1 MDGSVTAGE
10 KVAIVTGAAGGIGAA
25 ITRRF
30 LADGFRVVAGDLNR
44 SGLATLATSGPTDAL
59 LTLELDVTSEAS
71 CDAMAATVERR
82 FGRLDVLINNAG
94 LFPLQRFEDI
104 TYQDWR
110 RVITINL
117 DSVFLVT
124 KSILP
129 LLKRSESGRIVNIS
143 SGSTFKGTAAHA
155 HYVSAKMGVLG
166 LTRVMATEFGE
177 FGITAN
183 AVTPGLTAT
192 EAVTNS
198 FPPQALA
205 AAIQSRPLKRAQSA
219 EDLVGTVAFL
229 ASPDAAFLTG
239 QTINVD
245 GGSNKH

>member
-1 MDGSVTAGE
+1 VTAGA

-44 SGLATLATSGPTDAL
+44 SGLAALATSGPPDAL

-71 CDAMAATVERR
+71 CDVMAAAVERR
-82 FGRLDVLINNAG
+82 FGRLDILINNAG

-104 TYQDWR
+104 AYQDWR

-124 KSILP
+124 KSVLP
-129 LLKRSESGRIVNIS
+129 LLKRSESGRIINIS
-143 SGSTFKGTAAHA
+143 SGSIFKGTAAHA
-155 HYVSAKMGVLG
+155 HYVSAKMGMLG

-183 AVTPGLTAT
+183 AITPGLTAT

-198 FPPQALA
+198 FPPQAHE
-205 AAIQSRPLKRAQSA
+205 AAIQSRSLKRAQSA

-245 GGSNKH
+245 GGANKH

>member
-1 MDGSVTAGE
+1 MMAGA

-30 LADGFRVVAGDLNR
+30 LADGFHVVAGDLNR
-44 SGLATLATSGPTDAL
+44 SGLAALETSTPPDAL
-59 LTLELDVTSEAS
+59 LPLELDVTSEAS
-71 CDAMAATVERR
+71 CDAMAAAVERR
-82 FGRLDVLINNAG
+82 FGRLDVLVNNAG

-129 LLKRSESGRIVNIS
+129 LLKRSESGRIINIS

-183 AVTPGLTAT
+183 AITPGLTAT
-192 EAVTNS
+192 EAVTNA
-198 FPPQALA
+198 FPPEALE
-205 AAIQSRPLKRAQSA
+205 AAIQNRPLKRAQVA
-219 EDLVGTVAFL
+219 EDLVGTIAFL

-245 GGSNKH
+245 GGANKH